1 MTPATK
7 RVPPGDALTAKKQPC
22 GKNPRVDRSKPIEI
36 FKVHAKHHGAGLTST
51 QYAAACTAAEEAII
65 AFFGDGGIK
74 AAGPEYK
81 ARLEEFK
88 QTNPGEFTLG
98 WLPGFRRGR
107 TSRKHA
113 ADTKQRNRNK
123 LAAAVAKVSQLETK
137 LAAVTALARAH
148 GATLADITRVTAPR
162 AQRVVVVD

>member
-1 MTPATK
+1 MPPSTK
-7 RVPPGDALTAKKQPC
+7 RAPPGDALTAKKKPC
-22 GKNPRVDRSKPIEI
+22 GKKLRVDRANPIEI
-36 FKVHAKHHGAGLTST
+36 FKVHAKRYAGLTPT
-51 QYAAACTAAEEAII
+51 QYAAACTVAEETII
-65 AFFGDGGIK
+65 AFFGDDGIK

-88 QTNPGEFTLG
+88 DTKPGEFTLG

-107 TSRKHA
+107 TSRKYA
-113 ADTKQRNRNK
+113 ADTKHRKRKK
-123 LAAAVAKVSQLETK
+123 LAVVVAKVSQLETE

-162 AQRVVVVD
+162 AQRVVMVD

>member
-1 MTPATK
+1 MTPPTK
-7 RVPPGDALTAKKQPC
+7 RDPPGDALTAKKKPC
-22 GKNPRVDRSKPIEI
+22 GKKLRVDRTKPIEI
-36 FKVHAKHHGAGLTST
+36 FKVHANRHADLTPT
-51 QYAAACTAAEEAII
+51 KYAAACTVAEKKII
-65 AFFGDGGIK
+65 AFFGDDGIK

-88 QTNPGEFTLG
+88 DTNPGEFTLG
-98 WLPGFRRGR
+98 WLPGFRRVR

-113 ADTKQRNRNK
+113 ADTKQRNRKK
-123 LAAAVAKVSQLETK
+123 LAVAVAKVSQLETE

-162 AQRVVVVD
+162 AQRVVMVD